1 MIAVTP
7 TTPYY
12 AVIFTNELTSNTEGY
27 EEMAQR
33 MAELALSQK
42 GCLGYESVRNGL
54 GITVSYWE
62 SLDDIQNWKAN
73 AEHIIA
79 QEKGRDIW
87 YKYYK
92 TRICKVERD
101 YGYEQNP

>member
-1 MIAVTP
+1 MIAATP
-7 TTPYY
+7 APPYY
-12 AVIFTNELTSNTEGY
+12 AVIFTNELTSYTEGY
-27 EEMAQR
+27 EAMAQR
-33 MAELALSQK
+33 MAELALAQK

-54 GITVSYWE
+54 GITISYWE
-62 SLDDIQNWKAN
+62 SLDDIRNWKAN

>member
-7 TTPYY
+7 TPPYY

-54 GITVSYWE
+54 GITVSYW
-62 SLDDIQNWKAN
+62 KAN
-73 AEHIIA
+73 AEHIMA

>member
-1 MIAVTP
+1 MIAATP
-7 TTPYY
+7 EPPYY
-12 AVIFTNELTSNTEGY
+12 AVIFTNELTSHTEGY
-27 EEMAQR
+27 ETMAHR
-33 MAELALSQK
+33 MAELALVQK
-42 GCLGYESVRNGL
+42 GCLGYESVRNGM
-54 GITVSYWE
+54 GITISYWE
-62 SLDDIQNWKAN
+62 SLDDIRNWKAN

>member
-7 TTPYY
+7 EPPYY
-12 AVIFTNELTSNTEGY
+12 AVIFTNELTSHTEGY
-27 EEMAQR
+27 EEMAHR
-33 MAELALSQK
+33 MAELALAQK

-54 GITVSYWE
+54 GITISYWE
-62 SLDDIQNWKAN
+62 SLDAIRNWKAN
-73 AEHIIA
+73 AEHLIA
-79 QEKGRDIW
+79 QQKGRDIW

-101 YGYEQNP
+101 YGYEQSL

>member
-1 MIAVTP
+1 MIAATP
-7 TTPYY
+7 APPYY
-12 AVIFTNELTSNTEGY
+12 AVIFTNQLTSHTEGY
-27 EEMAQR
+27 EAMAQR
-33 MAELALSQK
+33 MAELAMIQK
-42 GCLGYESVRNGL
+42 GYLGYESVRNGL
-54 GITVSYWE
+54 GITISYWE
-62 SLDDIQNWKAN
+62 SLDDIRNWKAN

-79 QEKGRDIW
+79 QEMGRDIW

>member
-1 MIAVTP
+1 MIAPTP
-7 TTPYY
+7 PPPYY
-12 AVIFTNELTSNTEGY
+12 AVIFTNELSSNTQGY
-27 EEMAQR
+27 EEMADR
-33 MAELALSQK
+33 MAELALQQK

-54 GITVSYWE
+54 GITISYWE
-62 SLDDIQNWKAN
+62 SLDDIRNWKAN
-73 AEHIIA
+73 AEHIVA
-79 QEKGRDIW
+79 QQQGRHIW